1 MSALGPVE
9 LFVLVAVAVFLF
21 SGNRLTQFAS
31 AAGRTIA
38 VDNSTCAPPLTL
50 FLAGSFAGLL
60 NLLYRA
66 LNDASPWSALGAV
79 SPTQWMALAARSG
92 SVWLLLGLLLRTLRL
107 PFWFSVLLIWVTGPL
122 LSHVLFTLT
131 NSNADRSAPLLPLL
145 ETWITR
151 VTRYPAVV
159 VDGLNSMALAWL
171 VHRPARLAAPATGSS
186 SGGYGGVPMSNF
198 ASNTTRYLAAAAYRG
213 SAGFGAWVLDWLD
226 NPSRAVSPEV
236 GVDLGLIA
244 CVAQHAHSRERL
256 FHFIFLGLG
265 LVLLFCLGAEAF
277 AGAFLV
283 VLIAAIVWFKKDWD
297 QRQTLMNDFGRGQ
310 YSPEAIATKFARDLN
325 LTQLDAL
332 PAPDSN
338 LTVYSGFSPF
348 VGAGV
353 DLGGWSFAI
362 SVDKSKPGQT
372 AQPFELRQLYEAVA
386 NALNRLQLPGLR
398 QRDHFF
404 VHGQDVRGDKYLL
417 ADCYSRPVQKLSPEA
432 VEYFLHASDSRIRHY
447 KWLLVEDWGGE
458 IAFSYFLRCSL
469 RGPTLFVEIKRFLLT
484 PLRASLREVDTL
496 APLGFSATLSRL
508 FVVAPLA
515 ALFRLIAAPFA
526 VLGYLGKGWEHLW
539 GAPERQRRKL
549 IDANPLYDYGAS
561 TSVRQNFA
569 SGEYMHYF
577 QRADSDYYQK
587 MLEKEII
594 DTLIEFL
601 DVHQV
606 DTSDLRERQSTI
618 LNNGVIVQGGNI
630 ETGSLAVGDGARSF
644 QKTVRKAVGK
654 AKAAAVGAAS

>member
-1 MSALGPVE
+1 MARR
-9 LFVLVAVAVFLF
+9 
-21 SGNRLTQFAS
+21 NRFAPPGYWLHLTQR
-31 AAGRTIA
+31 G
-38 VDNSTCAPPLTL
+38 N
-50 FLAGSFAGLL
+50 
-60 NLLYRA
+60 YRQT
-66 LNDASPWSALGAV
+66 V
-79 SPTQWMALAARSG
+79 
-92 SVWLLLGLLLRTLRL
+92 
-107 PFWFSVLLIWVTGPL
+107 FS
-122 LSHVLFTLT
+122 SD
-131 NSNADRSAPLLPLL
+131 ADREHFLSLL
-145 ETWITR
+145 ETHSEERGVRI
-151 VTRYPAVV
+151 
-159 VDGLNSMALAWL
+159 
-171 VHRPARLAAPATGSS
+171 AAYTL
-186 SGGYGGVPMSNF
+186 MSNHF
-198 ASNTTRYLAAAAYRG
+198 HLVV
-213 SAGFGAWVLDWLD
+213 AGDRPD
-226 NPSRAVSPEV
+226 AVS
-236 GVDLGLIA
+236 
-244 CVAQHAHSRERL
+244 L
-256 FHFIFLGLG
+256 FM
-265 LVLLFCLGAEAF
+265 
-277 AGAFLV
+277 
-283 VLIAAIVWFKKDWD
+283 
-297 QRQTLMNDFGRGQ
+297 MNVNGQ
-310 YSPEAIATKFARDLN
+310 YSAYRHAAQKLRGHLWQGRFFFCV
-325 LTQLDAL
+325 LD
-332 PAPDSN
+332 D
-338 LTVYSGFSPF
+338 
-348 VGAGV
+348 
-353 DLGGWSFAI
+353 DHW
-362 SVDKSKPGQT
+362 
-372 AQPFELRQLYEAVA
+372 A

-587 MLEKEII
+587 MLEKEIL